1 MTAWSA
7 AAGAPPPFYGPPQSA
22 PSPGLAAV
30 LGLIPGVGAMYNGQF
45 LKGLAHVLIFA
56 VLVSAAHVFGIF
68 GLLIAGWVF
77 YQVFD
82 AYHTAKARRDGDP
95 LPDPLGLN
103 EVGNWF
109 GLNPRPP
116 LWPQPGVQPGAG
128 QTSTGQAAT
137 EQTGAYQYPNQAPYQ
152 NPAQPGTA
160 APADWQ
166 TPYQGQYQGPYQGPF
181 QGTTGE
187 PGAGGPPG
195 PGSGPFP
202 PVPPV
207 LPLHWRRREPV
218 GAVILIALG
227 ILFLLDKID
236 FLSGR
241 VFEFSWPLVL
251 IGLGVWLIVRRVGDT
266 RGEQK

>member
-1 MTAWSA
+1 
-7 AAGAPPPFYGPPQSA
+7 
-22 PSPGLAAV
+22 
-30 LGLIPGVGAMYNGQF
+30 MYNGQF
-45 LKGLAHVLIFA
+45 LKGLVHVVIFA
-56 VLVSAAHVFGIF
+56 VLVSASHVFHVFGLFVF
-68 GLLIAGWVF
+68 GWIC
-77 YQVFD
+77 YQAFE
-82 AYHTAKARRDGDP
+82 AYHTAKARRDGEP

-103 EVGNWF
+103 DVGNWF

-116 LWPQPGVQPGAG
+116 VWPQAGAGPGVGP
-128 QTSTGQAAT
+128 TSTGQVPT
-137 EQTGAYQYPNQAPYQ
+137 EQTSAYRYSSQAPYQ

-166 TPYQGQYQGPYQGPF
+166 TPYQGPYQGV
-181 QGTTGE
+181 TGVT
-187 PGAGGPPG
+187 GAGGPAG
-195 PGSGPFP
+195 PGVGAIP

-207 LPLHWRRREPV
+207 PPLHWRRREPI

-227 ILFLLDKID
+227 ILFLLDRID

-266 RGEQK
+266 RGGQK